1 MGVDPLRIDHQ
12 AAAGHI
18 HLYAVAGDFALQSQH
33 GHHRSGASAAGIGEV
48 LHAAFKCPLENQIFT
63 GDLVEVHIGTL
74 GKDLVPPNGP
84 AQLPQL
90 VFVRLAQSGVW
101 HHGVGDAGISQL
113 HIGADVCHAVC
124 LHRAI
129 QSYGGGVVQPDAVQ
143 PLVDPPAGDDACRGL
158 HSLRLSGQP
167 VFVAIPA
174 DAAGTVPTHL
184 TYAAIRII
192 EQHPIISAL
201 GGGIHN
207 HQPVRPDG
215 HVPFTQRPGD
225 LWQLLQGE
233 VLLQVVQNHKVIS
246 RAVHFPKSQVSTSFL
261 YIHYYNSEN

>member
-1 MGVDPLRIDHQ
+1 MSRP
-12 AAAGHI
+12 
-18 HLYAVAGDFALQSQH
+18 S
-33 GHHRSGASAAGIGEV
+33 AS
-48 LHAAFKCPLENQIFT
+48 T
-63 GDLVEVHIGTL
+63 GLSSRTV
-74 GKDLVPPNGP
+74 
-84 AQLPQL
+84 
-90 VFVRLAQSGVW
+90 
-101 HHGVGDAGISQL
+101 VGSFS
-113 HIGADVCHAVC
+113 
-124 LHRAI
+124 RMRY
-129 QSYGGGVVQPDAVQ
+129 SRW
-143 PLVDPPAGDDACRGL
+143 VDPPAGDDACRGL

-246 RAVHFPKSQVSTSFL
+246 LRRSFSKISSFHL
-261 YIHYYNSEN
+261 LLVYTLL